1 MYTGILRYS
10 DIGSGGWSLESSD
23 GVTYTLIGDIAS
35 HFQNKQVSLKAKP
48 MQGEALRSH
57 HLKGMA
63 KKKFD
68 IKKCFFNIK
77 MFLRKKIMNK
87 KLLI

>member
-48 MQGEALRSH
+48 MQGM
-57 HLKGMA
+57 GFM
-63 KKKFD
+63 
-68 IKKCFFNIK
+68 
-77 MFLRKKIMNK
+77 MNGPV
-87 KLLI
+87 LQVEEIIEH